1 MTDMSQIPRLRT
13 PRLLLREW
21 RDGDLAPFAA
31 MNADPEVAEFLS
43 APLTRR
49 ESDAFVGRIIDHW
62 RSDDY
67 ALWAVERVA
76 DSAFLGFCGLSVPSW
91 APEPTQEIG
100 WRLARHA
107 WGRGYATEAARE
119 VARFAFEDLR
129 LEALVSY
136 TTIANARSRRV
147 MEKLGMARS
156 DPAAEYDFL
165 HPRLDPDHPL
175 RPHVTY
181 RLARSGWKSALPRTR
196 QASGL
201 TPSAAR

>member
-1 MTDMSQIPRLRT
+1 MTDTPLVPRLRT
-13 PRLLLREW
+13 SRLLLREW

-31 MNADPEVAEFLS
+31 MNADPAVAAFLS

-67 ALWAVERVA
+67 ALWAVERLA
-76 DSAFLGFCGLSVPSW
+76 DGVFIGFCGLSVPSW
-91 APEPTQEIG
+91 APESTPEIG

-107 WGRGYATEAARE
+107 WGHGYATEAAHE
-119 VARFAFEDLR
+119 VVRFAFEYLE

-136 TTIANARSRRV
+136 TTVSNIRSRRV
-147 MEKLGMARS
+147 MEKLGMARC
-156 DPAAEYDFL
+156 DPAAPFDFL
-165 HPRLDPDHPL
+165 HPRLAADHPL

-181 RLARSGWKSALPRTR
+181 RLARGAWEEALPPT
-196 QASGL
+196 
-201 TPSAAR
+201 